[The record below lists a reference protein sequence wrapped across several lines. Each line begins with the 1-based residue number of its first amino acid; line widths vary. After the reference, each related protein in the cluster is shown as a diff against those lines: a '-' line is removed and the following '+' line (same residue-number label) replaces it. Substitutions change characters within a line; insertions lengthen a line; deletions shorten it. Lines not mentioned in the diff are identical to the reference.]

1 LLTGSPPFTA
11 TSYQDM
17 IVEHIR
23 TAPDLTRLPSEARPL
38 LAWLLAKDP
47 AQRPQRAEELLEVL
61 RGTAQVPA
69 E

>member
-1 LLTGSPPFTA
+1 
-11 TSYQDM
+11 M

-23 TAPDLTRLPSEARPL
+23 TAPDLTRLPAEARPL